1 MSSELHQAALDY
13 HQGNRPGKLIVSSH
27 LSLCK
32 IVRSS
37 VILLLPINIFNTSL
51 YSLGVQCDRYIA
63 WLSIVSGDY
72 RWLAFRSTWYFCVCE
87 SSCCSKL
94 FHFRMYILYYSLI
107 ALQIAEASCFI
118 RHSTQFWKFTT
129 PWTIHAMFAL
139 NWPTSFQRRRLLN
152 NFPIGSYVKTMS
164 VDGGYFGSRSGSL
177 NTILEGYKYD

>member
-1 MSSELHQAALDY
+1 MYISSQVKSQLSFKRNPVLLLTDFVCLYTYEFW
-13 HQGNRPGKLIVSSH
+13 

-37 VILLLPINIFNTSL
+37 VILLLPLFTINIFNTSL

-72 RWLAFRSTWYFCVCE
+72 RWWAFRSTWYFCVCE

-94 FHFRMYILYYSLI
+94 FHFPMYYSLI

-118 RHSTQFWKFTT
+118 SQNKAT
-129 PWTIHAMFAL
+129 
-139 NWPTSFQRRRLLN
+139 
-152 NFPIGSYVKTMS
+152 
-164 VDGGYFGSRSGSL
+164 
-177 NTILEGYKYD
+177 